1 MAARSVA
8 MKNLEFKRN
17 LSIYLSF
24 VKNYKL
30 IVISLLIVIL
40 SVEVMFLIEKYLFK
54 LLIDRGTEF
63 TADILTRAAFID
75 SIITLALI
83 FLSITLFGLILYW
96 FRPTLINKLEVN
108 IIADMKRKFFR
119 HILELDHN
127 FHTTHRTGSLI
138 SRLTRGSSAMER
150 MTDILAFNLFPLI
163 VQIIAI
169 SFTMAYFDYSVLAI
183 MLGTTVL
190 HVSYSFYI
198 QRLQENSSIIANQSE
213 DIEKGNMA
221 DFFTNIDSIKYFGKE
236 KIINNKY
243 KDLSEKTK
251 KAFLK
256 NWNYF
261 RLMRIGQGVI
271 LGSAMALL
279 IYVTL
284 TRFLAGEMTLGTIT
298 FIYTAYGGLVFHMF
312 NFVGGLRNFYRAMA
326 DFQEL
331 FEYSK
336 YTNEIKDKPD
346 AKPLLIRKGTVEFK
360 DINFSFGRRKIF
372 DNFNLKIKE
381 NEKVALVGHSGCGK
395 TTLLKLLKRF
405 YDVDSGEILIDGKNI
420 KDFKQSSVRNQT
432 GIVPQE
438 CILFDDTLY
447 NNIKF
452 SNPLAPREKVE
463 EAIRFAQLDKI
474 IKHFPKGEKT
484 IVGERG
490 VRLSGGEKQRVSI
503 ARSILAN
510 KKILILDEATS
521 ALDSETESEIQK
533 DLQELLKGRTS
544 IIIAH
549 RLSTIMNA
557 DRIIVMKHGNIVQE
571 GTHGQL
577 INQQGE
583 YKKLWNLQ
591 KGGYIK

>member
-17 LSIYLSF
+17 LSIYFSF

-346 AKPLLIRKGTVEFK
+346 AKPLIIRKGTVEFK

-372 DNFNLKIKE
+372 NNFNLKIKE

-474 IKHFPKGEKT
+474 IKHFPEREKT

-557 DRIIVMKHGNIVQE
+557 DRIIVLKHGNIVQE
-571 GTHGQL
+571 GKHSQL

-583 YKKLWNLQ
+583 YKKLWSLQ

>member
-17 LSIYLSF
+17 LSIYFSF

-30 IVISLLIVIL
+30 IAISLLIVIL
-40 SVEVMFLIEKYLFK
+40 LVEIMFLIEKYLFK

-108 IIADMKRKFFR
+108 IIADMKRKFFG

-183 MLGTTVL
+183 MLGTTAL

-346 AKPLLIRKGTVEFK
+346 AKPLLIKKGTVEFK
-360 DINFSFGRRKIF
+360 DINFSFGKRKIF

-420 KDFKQSSVRNQT
+420 KDFKQSSIRNQT

-474 IKHFPKGEKT
+474 IKHFPEREKT

-521 ALDSETESEIQK
+521 ALDSETEHEIQK

-557 DRIIVMKHGNIVQE
+557 DRIIVLKHGNIVQE

>member
-1 MAARSVA
+1 
-8 MKNLEFKRN
+8 
-17 LSIYLSF
+17 
-24 VKNYKL
+24 
-30 IVISLLIVIL
+30 
-40 SVEVMFLIEKYLFK
+40 
-54 LLIDRGTEF
+54 
-63 TADILTRAAFID
+63 
-75 SIITLALI
+75 
-83 FLSITLFGLILYW
+83 
-96 FRPTLINKLEVN
+96 
-108 IIADMKRKFFR
+108 
-119 HILELDHN
+119 
-127 FHTTHRTGSLI
+127 
-138 SRLTRGSSAMER
+138 
-150 MTDILAFNLFPLI
+150 
-163 VQIIAI
+163 
-169 SFTMAYFDYSVLAI
+169 
-183 MLGTTVL
+183 
-190 HVSYSFYI
+190 
-198 QRLQENSSIIANQSE
+198 
-213 DIEKGNMA
+213 
-221 DFFTNIDSIKYFGKE
+221 
-236 KIINNKY
+236 
-243 KDLSEKTK
+243 
-251 KAFLK
+251 
-256 NWNYF
+256 
-261 RLMRIGQGVI
+261 MRIGQGVI

-346 AKPLLIRKGTVEFK
+346 AKPLIIRKGTVEFK

-372 DNFNLKIKE
+372 NNFNLKIKE

-474 IKHFPKGEKT
+474 IKHFPEREKT

>member
-17 LSIYLSF
+17 LSIYFSF

-30 IVISLLIVIL
+30 IAISLLIVIL

-346 AKPLLIRKGTVEFK
+346 AKPLIIRKGTVEFK

-372 DNFNLKIKE
+372 NNFNLKIKE

-474 IKHFPKGEKT
+474 IKHFPEREKT

-557 DRIIVMKHGNIVQE
+557 DRIIVLKHGNIVQE
-571 GTHGQL
+571 GKHSQL

-583 YKKLWNLQ
+583 YKKLWSLQ